1 VYGIPVLL
9 GVLLLAYGF
18 VGVFGAG
25 YLVDLLEKSFFEGWV
40 VPAVTAVLDR
50 FVPSAFLRDFLVG
63 PYGMI
68 SMALSYA
75 VAIVLPIVGTF
86 FLGFGILEDS
96 GYLPRLAVMVD
107 RVFKKIGCNG
117 KAVLP
122 MILGLGCDTMATLT
136 TRILETRKE
145 RVIVT
150 LLLALGIPCSAQLGV
165 ILGMLSDVGPVATV
179 TWVALMAGI
188 ILAVGFLA
196 AKIIPGESSD
206 FILEIPPIRWPQLG
220 NLVVK
225 TMARIEWYLRE
236 AVPLF
241 LVGTLILFIADRM
254 GWLLRI
260 QVAAEP
266 LIVHML
272 DLPPKATEAFLI
284 GFLRRD
290 YGAAGLF
297 SMAKAGMLSNLQVMV
312 SLVTITLFIPC
323 LANLLVIVKEHG
335 GKVAAGMAL
344 FIFPFALLVGAAVNF
359 LARWAGISF

>member
-1 VYGIPVLL
+1 
-9 GVLLLAYGF
+9 
-18 VGVFGAG
+18 
-25 YLVDLLEKSFFEGWV
+25 VDLLQEG
-40 VPAVTAVLDR
+40 LFDR
-50 FVPSAFLRDFLVG
+50 WIVPSVGWAVDRVLPWPPARDFLVG
-63 PYGMI
+63 PYGLV

-107 RVFKKIGCNG
+107 RMFKKIGCNG

-122 MILGLGCDTMATLT
+122 MVLGLGCDTMATLT

-165 ILGMLSDVGPVATV
+165 ILGMLAS
-179 TWVALMAGI
+179 
-188 ILAVGFLA
+188 VGFAATITWLGLLLGVILLVGYLA
-196 AKIIPGESSD
+196 AQVIPGESSD

-220 NLVVK
+220 NLAVK

-241 LVGTLILFIADRM
+241 VVGTLLLFAADRL
-254 GWLLRI
+254 GWLSQLQR
-260 QVAAEP
+260 AGEP
-266 LIVHML
+266 LVVRL
-272 DLPPKATEAFLI
+272 LGLPPKATEAFLI

-290 YGAAGLF
+290 YGAAGLYDM
-297 SMAKAGMLSNLQVMV
+297 SKSGMLTNLQVVV
-312 SLVTITLFIPC
+312 SLVTMTLFIPC
-323 LANLLVIVKEHG
+323 LANFLVIVKEHG
-335 GKVAAGMAL
+335 PKVAAGMAL
-344 FIFPFALLVGAAVNF
+344 FIIPFAVLIGAAVNF
-359 LARWAGISF
+359 GARWLGVHF

>member
-1 VYGIPVLL
+1 
-9 GVLLLAYGF
+9 
-18 VGVFGAG
+18 
-25 YLVDLLEKSFFEGWV
+25 
-40 VPAVTAVLDR
+40 
-50 FVPSAFLRDFLVG
+50 VG

-107 RVFKKIGCNG
+107 RLFKKIGCNG

-145 RVIVT
+145 RLIIT
-150 LLLALGIPCSAQLGV
+150 LLLALGVPCSAQLGV
-165 ILGMLSDVGPVATV
+165 ILGMLSAVGPIATI
-179 TWVALMAGI
+179 TWVCLMVGI

-196 AKIIPGESSD
+196 SKVIPGESSD
-206 FILEIPPIRWPQLG
+206 FILEIPPIRWPQVG
-220 NLVVK
+220 NLAVK

-241 LVGTLILFIADRM
+241 LVGTLILFVADRL

-266 LIVHML
+266 LIVRML

-297 SMAKAGMLSNLQVMV
+297 SMQKAGMLSHLQVVV
-312 SLVTITLFIPC
+312 SLITITLFIPC

-344 FIFPFALLVGAAVNF
+344 FIFPFALLVGAVVNHF
-359 LARWAGISF
+359 ARWAGITF